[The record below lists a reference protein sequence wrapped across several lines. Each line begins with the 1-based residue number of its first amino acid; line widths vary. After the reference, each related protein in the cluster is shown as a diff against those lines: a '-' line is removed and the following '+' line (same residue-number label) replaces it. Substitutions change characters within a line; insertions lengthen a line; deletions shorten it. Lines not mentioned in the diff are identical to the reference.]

1 MCHGY
6 VACACIMCMWHVLG
20 LGWSCGAQVVSDIE
34 CGRWGGRPQLRA
46 LPLFGV
52 GVCGVCVGL
61 EHRVWPVVGASHKQ
75 LKPLACFRAR
85 VVVWGSGGL
94 GYRVWPVGGAGHSS
108 GLSLSSVRGPCVAG
122 AYVRPASLLAVV
134 GRWTATARRSSFSAA
149 SRRGDTC
156 GDLGMWSEK
165 GMQAVCSV
173 QDVL

>member
-20 LGWSCGAQVVSDIE
+20 LGWSCGAQVVSGIE

-61 EHRVWPVVGASHKQ
+61 GHRVWPVVGAGHIQ
-75 LKPLACFRAR
+75 LKPLACFRLGWSCGAQ
-85 VVVWGSGGL
+85 VVSGIECGRWEGPATAQGSLSLACGV
-94 GYRVWPVGGAGHSS
+94 RVWLARTSGRQACSRWWAAG
-108 GLSLSSVRGPCVAG
+108 LRRRVA
-122 AYVRPASLLAVV
+122 AASLQ
-134 GRWTATARRSSFSAA
+134 
-149 SRRGDTC
+149 RRGVETP